1 MASESELSATEAS
14 SFIENLINS
23 RNRDFSLFLPFV
35 LAFTNSSI
43 SSTPVQDSTSPDQ
56 ETQESTTPSDF
67 LDRIILINPLTQG
80 MVVIENRSSSS
91 NFESFLSDLLGKDGP
106 PPASKASIEALPN
119 VEICEEEKGE
129 CVICLEEWGVS
140 GDEVVVKEMPCKHRF
155 HGNCIEKWLKIH
167 GSCPVCRYKMPEEEG
182 ELNNKSENSG
192 RRREIWM
199 SFGLGNDRRN
209 AENNQTVSGNSSSE
223 NEHDHEPEV

>member
-1 MASESELSATEAS
+1 MASESESAATEAS
-14 SFIENLINS
+14 SFVENLINA
-23 RNRDFSLFLPFV
+23 RNRDLSLFLPFI

-43 SSTPVQDSTSPDQ
+43 STTPVQDSTDPDQ

-67 LDRIILINPLTQG
+67 LDRIILINPFTQG
-80 MVVIENRSSSS
+80 MVVIQNRSSSS
-91 NFESFLSDLLGKDGP
+91 NFESFLSDLLGKDGQ

-119 VEICEEEKGE
+119 VEICENGE
-129 CVICLEEWGVS
+129 CVICLEEWGVGG
-140 GDEVVVKEMPCKHRF
+140 GDVVVKEMPCKHRF

-182 ELNNKSENSG
+182 DLNNKSENRG
-192 RRREIWM
+192 RRREIWL
-199 SFGLGNDRRN
+199 SFGLGNDRRS
-209 AENNQTVSGNSSSE
+209 ENNQTVSANSSSE